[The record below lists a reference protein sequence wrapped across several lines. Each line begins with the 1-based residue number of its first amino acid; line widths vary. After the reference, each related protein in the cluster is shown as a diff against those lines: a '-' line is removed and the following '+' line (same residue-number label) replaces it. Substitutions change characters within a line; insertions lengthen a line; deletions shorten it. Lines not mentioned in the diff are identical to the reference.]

1 MGSYNFF
8 INPKNLNLQMARKA
22 MSTQTLCDRAG
33 ITKQALS
40 QFRTGEN
47 RSKPDTLGR
56 IAQALYCEVEYLILN
71 EE

>member
-40 QFRTGEN
+40 QFRTG
-47 RSKPDTLGR
+47 
-56 IAQALYCEVEYLILN
+56 
-71 EE
+71 